1 MFEYVYN
8 SCAIAQVEICMGARL
23 LIGNLPVE
31 ATQDSLKDLLDDYGT
46 VKDVIVPLTPH
57 GKNRGFAFVEMSARQ
72 EALAASSGLNNF
84 EFCGRRLTV
93 SLKNEPVVERAGIFG
108 FLKSFRA

>member
-1 MFEYVYN
+1 M
-8 SCAIAQVEICMGARL
+8 SARL

-31 ATQDSLKDLLDDYGT
+31 ATQDSLKELLDDYGT

-57 GKNRGFAFVEMSARQ
+57 GKNRGFAFAEMSARP
-72 EALAASSGLNNF
+72 EAVAASSGLNNF

-93 SLKNEPVVERAGIFG
+93 SLKKEAVVERTGIFG
-108 FLKSFRA
+108 FLKSFKA